1 MNNLLQEYSSDEDNE
16 VIPSLSDTD
25 KDKVSSSSSSI
36 IGELIED
43 EGKSEKLKQI
53 PSKQN
58 IGLITSKKGIKS
70 KKKNSNSKKNKY
82 LSEFYS
88 ISSNENIKVLNAK
101 DILNESDNK
110 DRGTVN
116 VKKNISKN
124 NWRPSINQK
133 RKHQVS

>member
-1 MNNLLQEYSSDEDNE
+1 MNNLLQEYSSEEDDD
-16 VIPSLSDTD
+16 VIPTLSDAD

-36 IGELIED
+36 IGEFIED
-43 EGKSEKLKQI
+43 EGKSEKLIQT

-58 IGLITSKKGIKS
+58 IGLNTSKKGIKS

-88 ISSNENIKVLNAK
+88 ISSNENIKVLDAK
-101 DILNESDNK
+101 DILNENDNK